1 MNVPCLIEVNV
12 FFLLLQGTYP
22 PGLKNISLWK
32 KIFFIFFFRGGL
44 RSPLTPLIKGGN
56 KVSVRRVWS
65 VESGENITYKL

>member
-1 MNVPCLIEVNV
+1 ME
-12 FFLLLQGTYP
+12 
-22 PGLKNISLWK
+22 KN
-32 KIFFIFFFRGGL
+32 FFIFFRGGL